1 MRIGALGLLLLSGC
15 AGPVLAP
22 AILSERFCLT
32 PADDVAA
39 APPVQAASLPAYS
52 PRARRVAES
61 IGAAPALAE
70 LSTTHSAARRV
81 ELRQAVLERVV
92 AAQLDIQIAL
102 ATIDCEGERGDQLRG
117 VLEARESRRNRRL
130 TWASIG
136 AGAATA
142 IATGGLA
149 LAGAATAS
157 AAAGIAGGAAEASA
171 AGVQFFGAPR
181 GQLSTRRN
189 LLREAEARPA
199 ATALFPPV
207 VWRYLSRDE
216 GSGSILSEL
225 AAQWHAAGFLEDA
238 GTPEGRARAA
248 LIFGEGGAYTAEDL
262 QARGAMLDTLEA
274 AIGRMNR
281 GLRLLLAEME
291 VRN

>member
-1 MRIGALGLLLLSGC
+1 VKLSGLALLLLSGC

-22 AILSERFCLT
+22 AILSERFCLA
-32 PADDVAA
+32 PADEFAP
-39 APPVQAASLPAYS
+39 APPPRTAPLPGYS
-52 PRARRVAES
+52 PRVRRVAES

-70 LSTTHSAARRV
+70 LATTRSPTRRT
-81 ELRQAVLERVV
+81 ELRQAVLERVM

-117 VLEARESRRNRRL
+117 VLEASESRRNRRL

-181 GQLSTRRN
+181 GRLSTRRN
-189 LLREAEARPA
+189 LLREAQDRPA
-199 ATALFPPV
+199 TTATFPPV

-216 GSGSILSEL
+216 GSGSILAEL
-225 AAQWHAAGFLEDA
+225 TTQWHAAGFLEDA

-248 LIFGEGGAYTAEDL
+248 LIFGEGGAYSAEDL

-281 GLRLLLAEME
+281 GLRLLLAEMDA
-291 VRN
+291 RH

>member
-1 MRIGALGLLLLSGC
+1 MLT
-15 AGPVLAP
+15 P

-32 PADDVAA
+32 AADEFAPTPPPAS
-39 APPVQAASLPAYS
+39 APLPGYS

-70 LSTTHSAARRV
+70 LSTTRSPVRRAA
-81 ELRQAVLERVV
+81 LRQAVVERVV

-102 ATIDCEGERGDQLRG
+102 ATIDCEGERGDQLQG
-117 VLEARESRRNRRL
+117 VLEAREARRNRRL

-171 AGVQFFGAPR
+171 GGVQFFGAPR
-181 GQLSTRRN
+181 GALGTRRN
-189 LLREAEARPA
+189 LLREAQERPA
-199 ATALFPPV
+199 TTTLLPPV

-216 GSGSILSEL
+216 GSGSVLAEL
-225 AAQWHAAGFLEDA
+225 AEQWRSAGLLEDA
-238 GTPEGRARAA
+238 ATPEGRARAT
-248 LIFGEGGAYTAEDL
+248 LLFGEGGAYTSEDL

-281 GLRLLLAEME
+281 GLRLLLAEMDS
-291 VRN
+291 RG